1 MYSTCYVSNNTII
14 CSYNSMALVSA
25 QPTIDIY
32 SILRLLVSL
41 FQTYH
46 ITFLTHI
53 VLPIFYAYLMRESPP
68 EVRITYPAE
77 QREALDALSEDMLQ
91 HLRYYRNGVSSRQL
105 LRMMRETYVCLD
117 TFDLNGRLY
126 LLKQR
131 NLVSSYIGP
140 ANVTLWISYD

>member
-1 MYSTCYVSNNTII
+1 MHSTCYVSNNTII

-46 ITFLTHI
+46 IAFLTHI

-77 QREALDALSEDMLQ
+77 HHEALDALSEDMLQ

-105 LRMMRETYVCLD
+105 LRVMRESYAGLD
-117 TFDLNGRLY
+117 MFDLNGRLY
-126 LLKQR
+126 VLKQR
-131 NLVSSYIGP
+131 NLISSYIGP

>member
-1 MYSTCYVSNNTII
+1 MHSTCYVSNNTII

-77 QREALDALSEDMLQ
+77 HHEALDALSEDMLQ

-105 LRMMRETYVCLD
+105 LRVMRETYVCLD